1 MSGPGAAGPAN
12 PALVLEGRAA
22 VVTGG
27 SGAIGTATAV
37 ALAEHG
43 AAVAIIGRKQEPLE
57 EAAARVRAGGGTVLA
72 LAADCTSEPEMQA
85 ATERVRSGLGRVDIL
100 CTFAG
105 GDGMPVPTHEETA
118 AHWRQVADSELTS
131 TFVTIRAFLPALL
144 EGKGGVV
151 VTMASAAAR
160 QAAGSSAAYA
170 AAKAGVIALSRHL
183 AGEYARQGIRVNC
196 LAPSAIENDRMRRWM
211 SEEQRRALGEAFPL
225 GRLGQPEDI
234 AAATIFLAS
243 SASAWITGLTLDI
256 SGGKVM
262 V

>member
-1 MSGPGAAGPAN
+1 MSGPGAAGPAH

-105 GDGMPVPTHEETA
+105 GDGMPLPTHEETA

-183 AGEYARQGIRVNC
+183 AGEYARQ
-196 LAPSAIENDRMRRWM
+196 
-211 SEEQRRALGEAFPL
+211 ALRTVARTTHYKE
-225 GRLGQPEDI
+225 
-234 AAATIFLAS
+234 
-243 SASAWITGLTLDI
+243 
-256 SGGKVM
+256 
-262 V
+262 